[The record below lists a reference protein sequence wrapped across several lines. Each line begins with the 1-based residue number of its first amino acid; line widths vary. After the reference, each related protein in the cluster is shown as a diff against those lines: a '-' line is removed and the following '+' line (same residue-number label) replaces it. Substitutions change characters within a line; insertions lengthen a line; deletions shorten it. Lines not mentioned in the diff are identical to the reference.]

1 MPTWLI
7 GAVRAGLQVAWAFV
21 VNWALQRGITLP
33 EDSPA
38 WLDDAVF
45 GLVLAAFVGLV
56 QWMETRDESTLV
68 GRALRRVA
76 KLLMLWQRKADYPKP
91 VEPPADGTVRRDYY

>member
-1 MPTWLI
+1 MPGWLI

-21 VNWALQRGITLP
+21 VNWALSRGYHLP
-33 EDSPA
+33 ADAPT

-56 QWMETRDESTLV
+56 QWMETRNESTFF
-68 GRALRRVA
+68 GRIFRGVA
-76 KLLMLWQRKADYPKP
+76 KLLMLGARKAAYPPK
-91 VEPPADGTVRRDYY
+91 EPEAVTYLRQQGNR